1 MEVGNKELGDLG
13 ETHAARSL
21 ALRGYSIIA
30 RKFRCRSG
38 EIDII
43 AMDRGTVVFI
53 EVRSRSDDG
62 YGLPYETID
71 RTKRQRIRRV
81 ATAFQMKYGL
91 LDHDSR
97 FDCVSVIFDKNGNIK
112 DTEIIKDAFW
122 S

>member
-1 MEVGNKELGDLG
+1 MGSKELGDLG
-13 ETHAARSL
+13 EEHAARSL
-21 ALRGYSIIA
+21 ALNGYSIIA

-43 AMDRGTVVFI
+43 AMDKGTLVFI
-53 EVRSRSDDG
+53 EVRSRSDEE
-62 YGLPYETID
+62 YGLPYETINHVK
-71 RTKRQRIRRV
+71 KRRIRKV
-81 ATAFQMKYGL
+81 ATAFQLRYGL

-97 FDCVSVIFDKNGNIK
+97 FDCVSVIFDKSGNIK